1 MFCFLIKLKI
11 IIKIEICK
19 KKKKTI
25 DVILKI
31 FIRSDLVLN
40 SKYK

>member
-11 IIKIEICK
+11 IIKIEIC